1 MIADLFVREDLS
13 KLENRIN
20 VALFGLLAVAW
31 FHDWLVA
38 PLGFFAAV
46 VIYPT
51 TNVVGDQG
59 SIRPDFVVK
68 HAETEEI
75 LAWIEVECWRDD
87 AQLARF
93 RSLLRERVIAI
104 WGRTGTPADL
114 GLDEIAAFLDAFD
127 VGGEHPQVRHNLA
140 HLRKLIGEVLDGAA
154 ARTYKPMPVADAVL
168 QTPFVRALRDA
179 LGVLLSLDV
188 GGPMRPGEI
197 RANTRGE
204 RGFSLRVHSEAAGEH
219 SLSILHQYDGQPK
232 IKFLEGLVEPL
243 SATEKERP
251 SIDWWHWSRRWEG
264 TWFASTTKPTR

>member
-20 VALFGLLAVAW
+20 VALFGLLAVAR
-31 FHDWLVA
+31 FHEWLVGR
-38 PLGFFAAV
+38 LGFFAAV

-204 RGFSLRVHSEAAGEH
+204 RGFLMQSMHTGCCDAACGALRCVQSGNKPRREAAVRAGGRAIT
-219 SLSILHQYDGQPK
+219 SWRSSCQRTCAGTSQR
-232 IKFLEGLVEPL
+232 GLPRRRR
-243 SATEKERP
+243 SACP
-251 SIDWWHWSRRWEG
+251 
-264 TWFASTTKPTR
+264 